1 MAKRR
6 RRRKYG
12 DYVSVP
18 SLGQLPKIK
27 ELNPLGKTVRSTD
40 LFVGAGL
47 GLALGA
53 GVKFA
58 LNKANVALG
67 GKLPAVLMSYAGPI
81 STFLAGAA
89 LYMFQKKNRVR
100 ATGQFVGASLA
111 AATPVIWKMLGDFGP
126 KMADG
131 TPFFSDYV
139 MTPYGL
145 LTSDQPYGLLTRDA
159 GFAGNEEWDPLSAP

>member
-1 MAKRR
+1 M
-6 RRRKYG
+6 
-12 DYVSVP
+12 
-18 SLGQLPKIK
+18 
-27 ELNPLGKTVRSTD
+27 
-40 LFVGAGL
+40 
-47 GLALGA
+47 
-53 GVKFA
+53 
-58 LNKANVALG
+58 
-67 GKLPAVLMSYAGPI
+67 
-81 STFLAGAA
+81 
-89 LYMFQKKNRVR
+89 R